1 MYIALKFTPY
11 TFQVVPVCNSD
22 DQYNGNES
30 NKSSDA
36 ISAIESTTKND
47 NILESPGWKAFAV
60 FKTILMII
68 GLVGNVLTF
77 VTLQI
82 ESKGFKLV
90 SRILL
95 QLQAIADSFVCIM
108 GIGMYDSHNLWM
120 TTNHSFNFFLCHVWH
135 NQYAFWTGNLS
146 STMQMQIMTLERFI
160 LIVHPMRHLR
170 MSPRKCLYPT
180 FVIIQILSIFFL
192 FPTFFM
198 VSYHEQNTTYL
209 NIHYEQNTCN
219 LTQHYT
225 PKVKHYMIPYAIWWF
240 FIGYVIP
247 VAICIGLY
255 TKIILTLKK
264 RQEQMGGTN
273 KILKIADKQMTKTAG
288 AVATVFIISM
298 SWDAWLFIIPSI
310 EYEFHSPL
318 QIIGMFFAALNS
330 CANPFIYAAFLPA
343 FRRSLKVTLKWI
355 GKSTHGDK
363 TYENI
368 TLDAHSRRT
377 IDFTSMR
384 TDEK

>member
-1 MYIALKFTPY
+1 M
-11 TFQVVPVCNSD
+11 
-22 DQYNGNES
+22 
-30 NKSSDA
+30 
-36 ISAIESTTKND
+36 
-47 NILESPGWKAFAV
+47 AFAV

-68 GLVGNVLTF
+68 GLVANVLTF

-95 QLQAIADSFVCIM
+95 QLQAIADSFVCFM
-108 GIGMYDSHNLWM
+108 GICMYVQKRSYNPDGSYKPWM

-192 FPTFFM
+192 CPTFFM
-198 VSYHEQNTTYL
+198 VSYHEQNTT
-209 NIHYEQNTCN
+209 CN
-219 LTQHYT
+219 LTQPYT
-225 PKVKHYMIPYAIWWF
+225 PDFRSYMIPYSIWWF

-264 RQEQMGGTN
+264 RQEEMGGTN
-273 KILKIADKQMTKTAG
+273 RILKIADKQMTKTAG

-298 SWDAWLFIIPSI
+298 SWDAWLFILSTAVTSI
-310 EYEFHSPL
+310 KYEFHSWA
-318 QIIGMFFAALNS
+318 QIVGTFFAALNS

-343 FRRSLKVTLKWI
+343 FRRSLKVTLKWR